1 MQAHYLTRAQHSLN
15 CTLYNILK
23 CCPIFTYLQTPN
35 KFIQHYSK
43 RKRCIEWYKWGII
56 KPLLRVHFVIL
67 NVYIWNSWNLYA
79 GRGRDRPVGRWQ
91 SSYAWAPIK
100 HLIWFVQFAYP
111 DPTVMR
117 EQVFVFERDNIWC
130 FIGDTKKWPFNA
142 LMNNSSLFY
151 FIRFEEIKKNK
162 NNRA

>member
-111 DPTVMR
+111 DRRWWENKFSFSKGTLFDVLSAIQKIAVWCPH
-117 EQVFVFERDNIWC
+117 EQFQPI
-130 FIGDTKKWPFNA
+130 
-142 LMNNSSLFY
+142 LFY
-151 FIRFEEIKKNK
+151 QIRRN
-162 NNRA
+162 